1 MNVVG
6 FTICIKNSAKSCK
19 SGQSIMRP
27 KLNTLLMIDALGVHV
42 LISKLASVHVLI
54 SKLASV
60 VHVLISKRLTVS
72 RSKHERHL
80 QGWTTF
86 AEVVQLF
93 ARRFLIDY
101 ETTKFINQKS
111 MKPTAF
117 ATKWTGRGKMTRNA
131 AGGPGGQ

>member
-42 LISKLASVHVLI
+42 LISKLASV
-54 SKLASV
+54 

-72 RSKHERHL
+72 RSKHERHF
-80 QGWTTF
+80 QGWTTC

-101 ETTKFINQKS
+101 ETTKFTNQKS

-117 ATKWTGRGKMTRNA
+117 TTTWTGRGKMTRNSE
-131 AGGPGGQ
+131 GGPGGQ